1 MLISACTIANTST
14 FIAATGTS
22 GDDEPVIDTAHG
34 KIQSGS
40 ATDDVHLSGV
50 TQAATKDDNRTSI
63 NAQIRALMHIPLCS
77 NYQRNNKRTL

>member
-40 ATDDVHLSGV
+40 ATDGDRTDDVHLSGV

-63 NAQIRALMHIPLCS
+63 NAQIRALMNIPLCS
-77 NYQRNNKRTL
+77 NY